1 MLRKQASYSAG
12 IRALALIVIAAF
24 MVSSCA
30 SPTVI
35 RSRPDGAE
43 VYIDNIKQGT
53 TPLNYSD
60 TAILGTSKAIRLKK
74 DGYKMLDTMIRK
86 DTFQVGPC
94 IGGALVGIPFLWV
107 LGYQD
112 AYEFQLEP
120 DKAQ

>member
-12 IRALALIVIAAF
+12 IRVLALIVIAALV
-24 MVSSCA
+24 VSSCA

-60 TAILGTSKAIRLKK
+60 TAIAGTAKAIRLKK
-74 DGYKMLDTMIRK
+74 DGYKTLDTMIRK
-86 DTFQVGPC
+86 DTFQAGPC
-94 IGGALVGIPFLWV
+94 IGGVLVLFPFIWV

-120 DKAQ
+120 EKVQ